1 MLFRLFTF
9 GAYYREFSPY
19 SISQV
24 RVKGLFLQ
32 KVPMKYPFYIAMLSL
47 SMISCENNDNT
58 IDDPRPVDKNVYQFQ
73 FKSYVVK
80 NTVLYQ
86 GAKGEK
92 STPDES
98 YLNKY
103 WSLYQ
108 EPAWEKISLD
118 LKNKTIKLLSETS
131 TTDFTYSFTMVNDS
145 VMIKENNNNK
155 PTYIGDFHKDTSSFT
170 LKRTYRYV
178 KKVPRDDHDA
188 LLITKSAHF
197 GTTQYENIFVNIFS
211 TPSEMIKTGDQV
223 LWSNIEYSYK

>member
-1 MLFRLFTF
+1 
-9 GAYYREFSPY
+9 
-19 SISQV
+19 
-24 RVKGLFLQ
+24 
-32 KVPMKYPFYIAMLSL
+32 MKYPFYIAMLSL

-131 TTDFTYSFTMVNDS
+131 TTDFTYSFTMMNDS

-170 LKRTYRYV
+170 EFSVAVEAAPNFVSSIKWESDGPGYQEVSAMLVDEREMSQGE
-178 KKVPRDDHDA
+178 
-188 LLITKSAHF
+188 LL
-197 GTTQYENIFVNIFS
+197 Q
-211 TPSEMIKTGDQV
+211 
-223 LWSNIEYSYK
+223 IEK

>member
-1 MLFRLFTF
+1 
-9 GAYYREFSPY
+9 
-19 SISQV
+19 
-24 RVKGLFLQ
+24 
-32 KVPMKYPFYIAMLSL
+32 MKYPFYAAMISLSL
-47 SMISCENNDNT
+47 ISCGNNDNT
-58 IDDPRPVDKNVYQFQ
+58 IDDPKPIDKEIYQFE
-73 FKSYVVK
+73 FNSYAVK

-86 GAKGEK
+86 EAKGEK

-223 LWSNIEYSYK
+223 LWSNIEYSYKEW

>member
-1 MLFRLFTF
+1 
-9 GAYYREFSPY
+9 
-19 SISQV
+19 
-24 RVKGLFLQ
+24 
-32 KVPMKYPFYIAMLSL
+32 MLSL
-47 SMISCENNDNT
+47 SLISCENNDST

-73 FKSYVVK
+73 FKSYTVK

-98 YLNKY
+98 YLNNY

-108 EPAWEKISLD
+108 EPAWEKISID
-118 LKNKTIKLLSETS
+118 LKNKIIKLLSENS
-131 TTDFTYSFTMVNDS
+131 STDFTYSFTIANDS
-145 VMIKENNNNK
+145 VLIKENNNSK
-155 PTYIGDFHKDTSSFT
+155 PSYIGDFNKNTSSFT

-178 KKVPRDDHDA
+178 KKVPRDDNDA

-223 LWSNIEYSYK
+223 LWTNIEYSYKEL

>member
-1 MLFRLFTF
+1 
-9 GAYYREFSPY
+9 
-19 SISQV
+19 
-24 RVKGLFLQ
+24 
-32 KVPMKYPFYIAMLSL
+32 MLSL
-47 SMISCENNDNT
+47 SLISCENNDNT
-58 IDDPRPVDKNVYQFQ
+58 IDDPRPADKEVYSFQ
-73 FKSYVVK
+73 FKSYTVK

-98 YLNKY
+98 YLNDY

-118 LKNKTIKLLSETS
+118 LKNKTIKLFSETS
-131 TTDFTYSFTMVNDS
+131 TTDFTYSFTIANDS
-145 VMIKENNNNK
+145 VLIKENNNNK

-178 KKVPRDDHDA
+178 KKVPRNDHDG

-197 GTTQYENIFVNIFS
+197 GTTQYENIFGNIFS
-211 TPSEMIKTGDQV
+211 KPSEMIKSGDQV
-223 LWSNIEYSYK
+223 LWANIEYFYKEL